1 MKTWIELMKEWIQI
15 PSVYDHKTASRQ
27 KPFGREVA
35 RAIHWIADLA
45 KKDGFT
51 VEETKTYATI
61 DYGEG
66 EPYIGIFCHCDVVP
80 AGNGWQ
86 WEPFQL
92 TQHDGKFYGRGV
104 VDDKGPAICAYLAIK
119 ALKEEGIVPARKI
132 RLFIGGNEESGFQC
146 IRSYV
151 KDHPQP
157 IYGLVPDAKF
167 PVLHGERGGG
177 RVRFTR
183 EVPSLMEAHA
193 GDAVNI
199 IPEALSVSAGCLQV
213 WQKNKLEEAGIRV
226 QMRDDGYGLFGLG
239 GHASKPHQADA
250 LIESWFG
257 ILEEDWSR
265 EVLEA
270 IRYQETWGIRV
281 PKEGKCGSL
290 QITPTVLKVEGQRLQ
305 LSCDIRYPETISLEI
320 LEEAFVEYRKKNQLQ
335 VYAEFTA
342 IKKARYVDPDHF
354 MVRELMELYREA
366 GGDPADPCRLTSA
379 GTYMSEL
386 ENTVIFGMESAHGG
400 SGNIHGAN
408 EFITESQVAF
418 GMDIYRKALL
428 KLLSW

>member
-15 PSVYDHKTASRQ
+15 PSVYDHKTATRRM
-27 KPFGREVA
+27 PFGREVA
-35 RAIHWIADLA
+35 RAIHWMAEVA
-45 KKDGFT
+45 ERDGFA

-61 DYGEG
+61 DFGQG
-66 EPYIGIFCHCDVVP
+66 DSYIGIFCHCDVVP

-92 TQHDGKFYGRGV
+92 TQENGKFYGRGV
-104 VDDKGPAICAYLAIK
+104 VDDKGPAICAYLAMK
-119 ALKEEGIVPARKI
+119 ALKDQGLVPARKI
-132 RLFIGGNEESGFQC
+132 RLFIGGNEEAGFRC
-146 IRSYV
+146 IRDYV
-151 KDHPQP
+151 KNHSQP
-157 IYGLVPDAKF
+157 LYGLVPDAKF

-183 EVPSLMEAHA
+183 EVPSPMEACA

-199 IPEALSVSAGCLQV
+199 IPEALSVSGGYLQA
-213 WQKNKLEEAGIRV
+213 WQKTKLEEAGIRV
-226 QMRDDGYGLFGLG
+226 QTRDDGYDLFGLG

-250 LIESWFG
+250 LIENWLG
-257 ILEEDWSR
+257 ILAEDWTR
-265 EVLEA
+265 EVLQA
-270 IRYQETWGIRV
+270 IRYEETWGIRL

-290 QITPTVLKVEGQRLQ
+290 QITPTVLRVEGQRLQ
-305 LSCDIRYPETISLEI
+305 LSCDIRYPETVSVEM
-320 LEEAFVEYRKKNQLQ
+320 LEEVFAEYRKKNRLQ
-335 VYAEFTA
+335 VSAEFTE

-408 EFITESQVAF
+408 EFITESQVDF
-418 GMDIYRKALL
+418 GMEIYRKALL
-428 KLLSW
+428 KMLSW